1 MPAVLY
7 QDSSSELHGS
17 TVIDIG
23 LVNNAS
29 DAGLPLIERQFLTLL
44 DSASDGIPV
53 RLSLYAL
60 PDVPRTDLGR
70 RRISRLYSSIE
81 DLSNRQLDGL
91 IVTGTEP
98 CSSNLVDEPYWSSMI
113 KVLEW
118 AEHNTH
124 SSVWSCL
131 AAHAAVLHLD
141 GIARRRFSEKCLGL
155 FECHR
160 VSDHELTSGFPSR
173 AVLPHSRWHD
183 IPEAELTAG
192 GYRVLTR
199 TKEAGVDAFI
209 KLRKSLLVCFQGH
222 PEYQPKT
229 LLLEY
234 ARDIKRY
241 LRRESESYPSMPH
254 GYFDVETVDV
264 LTAFQERASREPR
277 EELFVDFPAALAE
290 RNLTDQWRSA
300 AAGIYRNWLMY
311 LCAMK
316 DQRLRK
322 RQGRSSSATGKKVAS
337 PARRPAL
344 P

>member
-1 MPAVLY
+1 MPAVLH
-7 QDSSSELHGS
+7 QDSSNELHGS

-70 RRISRLYSSIE
+70 RHISRLYSSIE

-98 CSSNLVDEPYWSSMI
+98 CSSNLVDEPYWPSMI

-131 AAHAAVLHLD
+131 AAHAAVLHFD
-141 GIARRRFSEKCLGL
+141 GVARRRFSEKCVGL
-155 FECHR
+155 LECDR
-160 VSDHELTSGFPSR
+160 VSEHELTSGFPSR

-199 TKEAGVDAFI
+199 TEDAGVDAFI

-222 PEYQPKT
+222 PEYEART

-234 ARDIKRY
+234 GRDIKRY
-241 LRRESESYPSMPH
+241 LRRESDSYPSIPR
-254 GYFDVETVDV
+254 GYFDLETVDA
-264 LTAFQERASREPR
+264 LTALRERAIREPR
-277 EELFVDFPAALAE
+277 EELFAEFQSALAGWS
-290 RNLTDQWRSA
+290 LTDTWRSA
-300 AAGIYRNWLMY
+300 AASIYRNWLKY

-322 RQGRSSSATGKKVAS
+322 RQGRSASATGKKVAS